1 MESRGI
7 EEDLQAGSGGGD
19 PDRPEMDLGLRLPEG
34 SEGENPETGLVGG
47 MVLRRVVRCWID
59 LDRRRFGSVGLP
71 FIL

>member
-1 MESRGI
+1 
-7 EEDLQAGSGGGD
+7 
-19 PDRPEMDLGLRLPEG
+19 MDLGLRLPEG